1 MGDTLQTS
9 LLSVIDQISDE
20 FEIVLID
27 DGSTDN
33 SLEILDSLAS
43 SYTNFSFYR
52 FPRDSNRR
60 LGKTRNKSMELA
72 KGEWC
77 IFHIDMDD
85 FIGPYLLDFT
95 KAVELLD
102 GYLVGEHLYSGK
114 QIHMARRGFLLENGP
129 FKNIYRGEDRDLY
142 ERLAPENKWIIIDH
156 LRFVQRMPR
165 DSKKLLR
172 KKIHDVWDQTVTDL
186 QFSHNPL
193 RYLID
198 SARKIQELRPRR
210 FLIRSMLIPAA
221 SLIAL
226 RRGLF
231 KNENKFPRG
240 KFVQYRNENTKTL
253 SDWMSCLNIPR
264 RMRQD
269 IDETIFP

>member
-1 MGDTLQTS
+1 
-9 LLSVIDQISDE
+9 
-20 FEIVLID
+20 
-27 DGSTDN
+27 
-33 SLEILDSLAS
+33 
-43 SYTNFSFYR
+43 
-52 FPRDSNRR
+52 
-60 LGKTRNKSMELA
+60 
-72 KGEWC
+72 
-77 IFHIDMDD
+77 MDD

-95 KAVELLD
+95 RAVELLD
-102 GYLVGEHLYSGK
+102 GYLVGENLYSGK
-114 QIHMARRGFLLENGP
+114 QIHMARREFLLENGP

-142 ERLAPENKWIIIDH
+142 ERLAPKNKWIIIDH
-156 LRFVQRMPR
+156 LRFVQRIPR

-193 RYLID
+193 SYFLD

-210 FLIRSMLIPAA
+210 FLIRSFLIPSAF
-221 SLIAL
+221 LIAI

-231 KNENKFPRG
+231 KSENKFPLA
-240 KFVQYRNENTKTL
+240 KFVEYRSENTKTL
-253 SDWMSCLNIPR
+253 SVWMDRLNIPR